1 MSTQGTRTREF
12 LKGDWQEGHSYSLAV
27 AASGSKTIYL
37 SGVGAWEDE
46 TGKSLEG
53 DFAGQTR
60 FVFRQIGRTLEKLGA
75 SLDDIVSTTTYVT
88 DMKYRPQFIELRK
101 EFFTKGFPASALI
114 GIKEL
119 ARPPMMI
126 EVQATAVID

>member
-1 MSTQGTRTREF
+1 MSTQESRNRDF

-27 AASGSKTIYL
+27 TASGKKTIYL
-37 SGVGAWEDE
+37 AGVGAWEDE
-46 TGKSLEG
+46 TGKSLAG
-53 DFAGQTR
+53 DFDGQTR
-60 FVFRQIGRTLEKLGA
+60 FVFRQIRKTLETLGA
-75 SLDDIVSTTTYVT
+75 TLDDVVSTTTYVT

-101 EFFTKGFPASALI
+101 EFFTKGYPASALI

-126 EVQATAVID
+126 EVQAIAVVD

>member
-1 MSTQGTRTREF
+1 MSTQEKRNREF

-27 AASGSKTIYL
+27 SASGKKTIYL

-46 TGKSLEG
+46 TGKSLAG
-53 DFAGQTR
+53 DFDGQTR
-60 FVFRQIGRTLEKLGA
+60 FVFRQIRKTLETLGA
-75 SLDDIVSTTTYVT
+75 TLDDVVSTTTYVT
-88 DMKYRPQFIELRK
+88 DMKYRPKFIELRK
-101 EFFTKGFPASALI
+101 EFFTKGYPASALI

-126 EVQATAVID
+126 EVQAIAVVD

>member
-1 MSTQGTRTREF
+1 MSTEKRHNREF

-27 AASGSKTIYL
+27 TATGSKTIYL

-46 TGKSLEG
+46 SKKSLEG

-60 FVFRQIGRTLEKLGA
+60 FVFREIRRTLEKLGA
-75 SLDDIVSTTTYVT
+75 GLDDIVSTTTYVT
-88 DMKYRPQFIELRK
+88 DMKYRPQFIEIRK

-126 EVQATAVID
+126 EVQAIAVVD